1 MPVRVLDLFAGA
13 GGMTLGFEAAGARSI
28 GAVEWNAAA
37 ALTWERM
44 FGGSGAILFGG
55 PERGDVNQLPVRELL
70 DGLSTQVDI
79 VVGGPPCQGFSQ
91 IGRAKLRSLLD
102 TETHIELG
110 VRDPERNELYRY
122 FLAVVGLARPLAFV
136 MENVPGM
143 RGLLGVD
150 HAGRIARE
158 AASLGYSVR
167 YFLLNAADYGVPQT
181 RWRLF
186 FVGIRSDLGSFSVP
200 RPPTRTHLGKLTLP
214 EATALPD
221 DPWMVSSPQIPLEPG
236 ARGPVTAWEAL
247 DDLPR
252 LRAHLEGVR
261 DLPVVMSY
269 RTAHSD
275 YSRMMRSWP
284 GHPAPDGVEDHWFRW
299 TPRDFPI
306 FKEMAEDDRYPE
318 ALRIA
323 NARLSAA
330 VALRRMGGLDVDDA
344 EMAALRKQF
353 IPPYRNDAFADKWRK
368 LSMDEPSWTVT
379 AHLSKD
385 TYSHIHYDS
394 SQARMITI
402 REAARLQSFPDSFRF
417 CGSRGDRF
425 RQIGNAVPPLL
436 ARAIARHLI
445 GQLQELGALP
455 ADAVAA

>member
-44 FGGSGAILFGG
+44 FGGSGARLFGG
-55 PERGDVNQLPVRELL
+55 PQRGDVNQLPVRELL
-70 DGLSTQVDI
+70 DGLPAQVDI

-102 TETHIELG
+102 TEVHIELG

-186 FVGIRSDLGSFSVP
+186 FVGIRADLGSFTIP
-200 RPPTRTHLGKLTLP
+200 RPPTRSHKHRLALP
-214 EATALPD
+214 EAMALPD
-221 DPWMVSSPQIPLEPG
+221 DPWMLANAQIPSEPS
-236 ARGPVTAWEAL
+236 ARSPVSAWEAL

-252 LRAHLEGVR
+252 LRRHLDGVR
-261 DLPVVMSY
+261 ELPAVMEH
-269 RTAHSD
+269 RPLHSE
-275 YSRMMRSWP
+275 YARLMRSWP
-284 GHPAPDGVEDHWFRW
+284 GHPMADFVEDHWFRW
-299 TPRDFPI
+299 TPRDFRI
-306 FKEMAEDDRYPE
+306 FQEMAEDDRYPE

-330 VALRRMGGLDVDDA
+330 VALRRMGGIEIDEQ
-344 EMAALRKQF
+344 EMVALRRQF

-394 SQARMITI
+394 SQARTITV

-417 CGSRGDRF
+417 CGSNGDRF

-436 ARAIARHLI
+436 ARAIARNLI
-445 GQLQELGALP
+445 AQLQELGALP
-455 ADAVAA
+455 ADAVVA